1 MINMLTSSAVDYG
14 FYPHSGQTKDYVV
27 GICCFSAKH
36 TALSTMSKDWLSQN
50 QDNVSDCSAISTN
63 MAVVSMS

>member
-14 FYPHSGQTKDYVV
+14 FYPRSGQTKDYVI

-36 TALSTMSKDWLSQN
+36 AALRTTSKDWLSQN

>member
-14 FYPHSGQTKDYVV
+14 FYPGSGQTKDYVI

-36 TALSTMSKDWLSQN
+36 AALSTMGKDWLSQN
-50 QDNVSDCSAISTN
+50 QDNVSDCSALSTN

>member
-1 MINMLTSSAVDYG
+1 MINMLTLSAVDYG
-14 FYPHSGQTKDYVV
+14 FYPCSGQTKDYVI

-36 TALSTMSKDWLSQN
+36 AALSTMSKDWLSQN